1 MIDSLD
7 FDNLVTVLTSVV
19 TIASFITGFTD
30 TPKDDG
36 VVKKLYKVIE
46 FFAIVNAKTK
56 QK

>member
-1 MIDSLD
+1 MIDGLD

>member
-1 MIDSLD
+1 MIEVLNLDSIVT
-7 FDNLVTVLTSVV
+7 LVTSIV

-36 VVKKLYKVIE
+36 VIKQLYKIIE
-46 FFAIVNAKTK
+46 FFAIVNEKTK

>member
-1 MIDSLD
+1 MIEGLNLDSI
-7 FDNLVTVLTSVV
+7 VAVLTSIV

-36 VVKKLYKVIE
+36 IVKKLYKVVE
-46 FFAIVNAKTK
+46 FFAIVNEKTK